1 MRISV
6 ERKAELFQGLLNRL
20 RSDQTIMIGSLSR
33 FNLSNGNTIRK
44 LHIIRNMDTKTIYCR
59 KLGVARG
66 YIQPLNSKEIRLFSG
81 GVCRL
86 CVKRWIKEEFE
97 KLLQEEKEEGH

>member
-1 MRISV
+1 MHISA
-6 ERKAELFQGLLNRL
+6 ERKAELFQGILNRL
-20 RSDQTIMIGSLSR
+20 RSDQTIMVGSLSR
-33 FNLSNGNTIRK
+33 FNLSNVNTIRK

-59 KLGVARG
+59 KSGEAKG

-86 CVKRWIKEEFE
+86 CMKRWIKEEFE
-97 KLLQEEKEEGH
+97 KLLQEEKER

>member
-1 MRISV
+1 MHISA

-20 RSDQTIMIGSLSR
+20 RSNQTIMVGSLSQ
-33 FNLSNGNTIRK
+33 FNLSNVNTIRK
-44 LHIIRNMDTKTIYCR
+44 LHIIRDMDTKTIYCR
-59 KLGVARG
+59 KLGVAKG
-66 YIQPLNSKEIRLFSG
+66 YIHPLNSKEIRLFSG

-97 KLLQEEKEEGH
+97 KLLQDEKER